1 MATGASITVLLQTK
15 AIDDVLDWA
24 VAKLEGSSVVPLI
37 TILFVLLTYIGGFA
51 GSDALV
57 AMVPIGV
64 LFAKRLKLDPI
75 VALGITLFPSMIG
88 FGTGPNTAAVPQML
102 AGVQPYSGFF
112 VRLLIMNVFMLI
124 GLFYLLRYV
133 KKIQANPEKSL
144 MYAVVG
150 DFTKSNAD
158 DQNINTNTDLS
169 WRTILTLAIF
179 IGQFLVIVYYGITG
193 EGSVLAVMTAANLV
207 AAMLMGITS
216 GMSMNDIGNSVAK
229 GISAMGFIGFVI
241 GLAGTF
247 SLIMRTG
254 NIMDTIVHAATIP
267 LASIGGGWANIG
279 IMVIVSILNFVIP
292 SATSKA
298 AILIPTIVPITNAL
312 GITTQAAVQAFMFG
326 NGFTILISPVLGWTL
341 GSLETADVP
350 YDRWVRW
357 VTPII
362 VVFMVVAAIILYIL
376 TLLNWA

>member
-1 MATGASITVLLQTK
+1 M
-15 AIDDVLDWA
+15 
-24 VAKLEGSSVVPLI
+24 
-37 TILFVLLTYIGGFA
+37 FA

-64 LFAKRLKLDPI
+64 LFSKRLKLDPI

-133 KKIQANPEKSL
+133 KKIQAEPEKSL
-144 MYAVVG
+144 MYTVIG

-247 SLIMRTG
+247 LLIMRTG

-267 LASIGGGWANIG
+267 LASIGEDGP
-279 IMVIVSILNFVIP
+279 IL
-292 SATSKA
+292 
-298 AILIPTIVPITNAL
+298 
-312 GITTQAAVQAFMFG
+312 
-326 NGFTILISPVLGWTL
+326 
-341 GSLETADVP
+341 E
-350 YDRWVRW
+350 
-357 VTPII
+357 
-362 VVFMVVAAIILYIL
+362 
-376 TLLNWA
+376 